1 MTEISEQM
9 EIRTR
14 SSLRVLM
21 WWSLF
26 YGLIIGLLIGD
37 LLANQIERANEQII
51 IDRASENISER
62 DSLIQAAR
70 KCDGSFI
77 FWDDGKP
84 FCVSAEKD
92 RK

>member
-1 MTEISEQM
+1 MTEIAEQM

-14 SSLRVLM
+14 SSRRVLM

-26 YGLIIGLLIGD
+26 YGIIFGLIIGD

-70 KCDGSFI
+70 KCDGAFI
-77 FWDDGKP
+77 FWDGGKP
-84 FCVSAEKD
+84 FCVSPEKD